1 MGKDNNEAGDD
12 VNRVVENSAL
22 KVARES
28 GEMQQQ
34 WSAKLV
40 VLGER
45 KDRAVFAELFSHFA
59 PRLKSYV
66 IRLGLPDAAA
76 EEVVQE
82 AMLSVWRKAHLYRPE
97 KAAASTWIFT
107 LARNLCI
114 DRMRKDRYPMCELP
128 EEEPDPSE
136 RHAGT
141 DSLVADRIS
150 AALSRLPEAQA
161 QVVYLSFYEGRSHSE
176 ISERLGV
183 PLGSVKSRMRL
194 AFDKLR
200 ELWGDEA

>member
-1 MGKDNNEAGDD
+1 MDKENNRTGGD
-12 VNRVVENSAL
+12 VNRVVESSVL

-28 GEMQQQ
+28 GVMQEQ
-34 WSAKLV
+34 WSAKLAS
-40 VLGER
+40 LAER
-45 KDRAVFAELFSHFA
+45 PDKAIFAQLFSHFA

-66 IRLGLPDAAA
+66 MRLGLAEAAA
-76 EEVVQE
+76 EEVAQE
-82 AMLSVWRKAHLYRPE
+82 AMLSVWRKAHLYRPG

-114 DRMRKDRYPMCELP
+114 DRMRKERYPLCELP

-136 RHAGT
+136 RHADT
-141 DSLVADRIS
+141 DSLVAERV
-150 AALSRLPEAQA
+150 AQALARLPEAQA

-183 PLGSVKSRMRL
+183 PLGSVKSRLRL

-200 ELWGDEA
+200 LLWGDEV